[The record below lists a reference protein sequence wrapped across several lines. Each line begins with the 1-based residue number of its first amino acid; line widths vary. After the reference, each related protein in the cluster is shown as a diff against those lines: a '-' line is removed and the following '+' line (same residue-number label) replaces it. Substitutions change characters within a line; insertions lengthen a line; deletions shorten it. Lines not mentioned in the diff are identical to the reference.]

1 MPESDTTELLHL
13 FSKVRTEKDMERY
26 LSRHASTPSIQDYF
40 NEYFASHSITTAEI
54 VSRCKGLI
62 SKSYIYDLLN
72 GQKTQPSRDI
82 VLMLCLAAHMNWK
95 ETRRTL
101 ELFQLREIYVKDP
114 RDIII
119 ATAINQ
125 EQFDIDQINDKLAAH
140 GLTVLNGG

>member
-1 MPESDTTELLHL
+1 MPQSDTTELLHL

-82 VLMLCLAAHMNWK
+82 VLMLCPAALWNCFSSEKSM
-95 ETRRTL
+95 
-101 ELFQLREIYVKDP
+101 
-114 RDIII
+114 
-119 ATAINQ
+119 
-125 EQFDIDQINDKLAAH
+125 
-140 GLTVLNGG
+140 

>member
-1 MPESDTTELLHL
+1 
-13 FSKVRTEKDMERY
+13 
-26 LSRHASTPSIQDYF
+26 
-40 NEYFASHSITTAEI
+40 
-54 VSRCKGLI
+54 
-62 SKSYIYDLLN
+62 
-72 GQKTQPSRDI
+72 
-82 VLMLCLAAHMNWK
+82 MLCLAAHMNWK

>member
-1 MPESDTTELLHL
+1 
-13 FSKVRTEKDMERY
+13 
-26 LSRHASTPSIQDYF
+26 
-40 NEYFASHSITTAEI
+40 
-54 VSRCKGLI
+54 
-62 SKSYIYDLLN
+62 
-72 GQKTQPSRDI
+72 
-82 VLMLCLAAHMNWK
+82 MNWK

>member
-1 MPESDTTELLHL
+1 MPQSDTTELLHL

-26 LSRHASTPSIQDYF
+26 LSRHASTP
-40 NEYFASHSITTAEI
+40 SITTAEI